1 MKKLDLHIHTI
12 QTLSDRAFSFS
23 VDKLKEYVKSLN
35 IDGIAITN
43 HNSFDLEQYKE
54 IRDELSDLCV
64 VLPGVEIN
72 VGKNGF
78 GHFLDADNTMKEIHD
93 IRKEDILR
101 LLDFATDS
109 NIEFE
114 MDNNKADIQNEA
126 HRIIYSRLYGK
137 FKELLD
143 NKNRFIDESEA
154 LYKDAFQKYKDS

>member
-78 GHFLDADNTMKEIHD
+78 GHLICITGIVKKSAV
-93 IRKEDILR
+93 
-101 LLDFATDS
+101 
-109 NIEFE
+109 
-114 MDNNKADIQNEA
+114 
-126 HRIIYSRLYGK
+126 
-137 FKELLD
+137 
-143 NKNRFIDESEA
+143 
-154 LYKDAFQKYKDS
+154 